1 MNIVIP
7 IDFFNEDHLFFFEKI
22 KNNIISNGFF
32 IKIIFSTSFYSL
44 NVILIDIPL
53 FNIKVIYKNN
63 KSKYYF
69 DILLNE
75 KRIEKIKNIE
85 YNILKKANIN
95 EKIPNYK
102 INEILNNGII
112 TIFNSNEIDEKINER
127 HFVSMDL
134 KKSHEARDLFGER
147 SMKKTDAFYAEDL
160 NLTKYEKSRYIFG
173 EGVNK
178 NYYKSI
184 NIILKISGIWISDNN
199 FGLSYKFNRLL

>member
-1 MNIVIP
+1 MNIIIP
-7 IDFFNEDHLFFFEKI
+7 MDFFNEDHLFFFEKI

-53 FNIKVIYKNN
+53 FNIKVIHKNN

-75 KRIEKIKNIE
+75 KKIEKIKNIE

-112 TIFNSNEIDEKINER
+112 TIFNSYEMDEKTNEDIN
-127 HFVSMDL
+127 
-134 KKSHEARDLFGER
+134 
-147 SMKKTDAFYAEDL
+147 
-160 NLTKYEKSRYIFG
+160 KSRDFTG
-173 EGVNK
+173 EHK

>member
-69 DILLNE
+69 DILLND

-95 EKIPNYK
+95 
-102 INEILNNGII
+102 
-112 TIFNSNEIDEKINER
+112 
-127 HFVSMDL
+127 
-134 KKSHEARDLFGER
+134 
-147 SMKKTDAFYAEDL
+147 
-160 NLTKYEKSRYIFG
+160 
-173 EGVNK
+173 
-178 NYYKSI
+178 
-184 NIILKISGIWISDNN
+184 
-199 FGLSYKFNRLL
+199 